1 MSLRHDGPMIKLMS
15 DRSHFS
21 SRGAPWR
28 WFALGALLWPL
39 GVVLTCAEY
48 HYLFTSFCGN
58 GEDGLHLALSTNG
71 YHWTDL
77 KSDGSFLRP
86 GIGGK
91 LMRGPCL
98 AQGPD
103 RQFHLVWTTG
113 RTAESGK
120 VLGTPLPG
128 TWCIGAHNAASKS
141 CRTSPGLRGCPIG
154 RPEKLAGLFE
164 ADAVPRRP

>member
-1 MSLRHDGPMIKLMS
+1 MIKLMS

-120 VLGTPLPG
+120 VLGYAASRDLVHWSTQRGIEVMQNEPG
-128 TWCIGAHNAASKS
+128 T
-141 CRTSPGLRGCPIG
+141 
-154 RPEKLAGLFE
+154 AGLS
-164 ADAVPRRP
+164 DRPT